1 MVISTDVFV
10 AVMEK
15 AHNGDNNK
23 RFHITYFH
31 VPEQKNSGVTPEEQK
46 LSTRDTTVKEESSL
60 VLNDSSSTVN
70 PLILKAV
77 EMTKSLQVGNG
88 TNVNDPYFIQCEFS
102 VVGDGELIQK
112 GKPFSKNVSDE
123 EELVKLRRNH
133 LRFAKTM
140 KAINPVS
147 TENYTAYVWNDGK
160 NLSVFYYNTRG
171 LADAA

>member
-1 MVISTDVFV
+1 MAPASVSVAWASLREVIRLPSWV
-10 AVMEK
+10 
-15 AHNGDNNK
+15 
-23 RFHITYFH
+23 
-31 VPEQKNSGVTPEEQK
+31 
-46 LSTRDTTVKEESSL
+46 
-60 VLNDSSSTVN
+60 NDR
-70 PLILKAV
+70 
-77 EMTKSLQVGNG
+77 
-88 TNVNDPYFIQCEFS
+88 NDPYFIQCEFS

-147 TENYTAYVWNDGK
+147 IENYTAYVWNEGK